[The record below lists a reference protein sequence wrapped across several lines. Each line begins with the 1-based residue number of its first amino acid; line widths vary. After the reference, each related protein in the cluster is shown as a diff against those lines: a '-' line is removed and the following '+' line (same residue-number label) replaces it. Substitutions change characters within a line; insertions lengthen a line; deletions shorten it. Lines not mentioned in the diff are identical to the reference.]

1 MRRIA
6 KKLQKRKME
15 TASRQMDNTAAMPSP
30 IKHLGG
36 GWYEVNGQ
44 KVQGKEQAEQ
54 LLKEGG

>member
-44 KVQGKEQAEQ
+44 KVQGKEKALEVA
-54 LLKEGG
+54 K

>member
-15 TASRQMDNTAAMPSP
+15 TASRQMDNNAAMPSP

-44 KVQGKEQAEQ
+44 KVQGKEKALEVA
-54 LLKEGG
+54 K